1 MQCLDVI
8 IDCQFGST
16 GKGLIAGY
24 LAKKN
29 RPDTIITAWAPNA
42 GHTFIDNK
50 GRKFVHTMLGNGIVS
65 PNLRRVMIGPG
76 SVIDVHALL
85 AELNACSDLVDKSQ
99 IIIHPHAAVV
109 SQRHRDEEAGPM
121 VKIGSTKKGTGAAM
135 IQRIRRN
142 PDDMNVAKTEI
153 ALTPLADCVV
163 SVERW
168 LEIMQDE
175 VEYAQVES
183 AQGYSLSMYHGF
195 YPYVTSRDVS
205 TSQTIADCGIPYRMV
220 ERSLSQVIGTC
231 RTYPIRVAN
240 RYDIDGQRIGW
251 SGPYYDDQRETSFE
265 EIAQVTEYTTVT
277 KLPRRIF
284 TYSKKQIE
292 QAVYV
297 NGITKMFLNF
307 ANYASHEL
315 LQEISNHIESLT
327 ELQWTGW
334 GPTEGD
340 VRNVRN
346 P

>member
-1 MQCLDVI
+1 MQCLDLI

-42 GHTFIDNK
+42 GHTFIDDT

-65 PNLRRVMIGPG
+65 PNLKRVMIGPG

-99 IIIHPHAAVV
+99 IIIHPQAAVV

-121 VKIGSTKKGTGAAM
+121 TKIGSTKKGTGAAM

-142 PDDMNVAKTEI
+142 PQDLNTAASEI

-163 SVERW
+163 SVDRW
-168 LEIMQDE
+168 FEIMEKE
-175 VEYAQVES
+175 VEYAQIES

-195 YPYVTSRDVS
+195 YPYTTSRDVS
-205 TSQTIADCGIPYRMV
+205 TAQTLADCGVPYRMV
-220 ERSLSQVIGTC
+220 ERALGQVIGTC
-231 RTYPIRVAN
+231 RTFPIRVAN
-240 RYDIDGQRIGW
+240 RFDGDGKQVGW
-251 SGPYYDDQRETSFE
+251 SGPCYDDQEETSFE
-265 EIAQVTEYTTVT
+265 AIGQPTELTTVT

-297 NGITKMFLNF
+297 NGVTKMFLNF
-307 ANYASHEL
+307 ANYASTPEL
-315 LQEISNHIESLT
+315 DRIADHIQSLT
-327 ELQWTGW
+327 DLHWLGW

-340 VRNVRN
+340 VRRV
-346 P
+346 

>member
-1 MQCLDVI
+1 MQCLDLI

-42 GHTFIDNK
+42 GHTFIDDT
-50 GRKFVHTMLGNGIVS
+50 GRKFIHTMLGNGIVS

-85 AELNACSDLVDKSQ
+85 AELDACSDLVDKSQ
-99 IIIHPHAAVV
+99 VIIHPQAAVV

-121 VKIGSTKKGTGAAM
+121 TKIGSTKKGTGAAM

-142 PDDMNVAKTEI
+142 PQDLNNAATEI
-153 ALTPLADCVV
+153 ALTPLSDCVV

-168 LEIMQDE
+168 LEIMEKE
-175 VEYAQVES
+175 VEYAQIES
-183 AQGYSLSMYHGF
+183 AQGYSLSMYNGF
-195 YPYVTSRDVS
+195 YPYTTSRDVS
-205 TSQTIADCGIPYRMV
+205 TSQTIADCGVPYRMV
-220 ERSLSQVIGTC
+220 ERALSQVIGTC

-240 RYDIDGQRIGW
+240 RFDGDGKQVGW
-251 SGPYYDDQRETSFE
+251 SGPCYDDQEETSFE
-265 EIAQVTEYTTVT
+265 AIGQPTELTTVT
-277 KLPRRIF
+277 RLPRRIF

-297 NGITKMFLNF
+297 NGVTKMFLNF
-307 ANYASHEL
+307 ANYASTPEL
-315 LQEISNHIESLT
+315 DKIADHIQSLT
-327 ELQWTGW
+327 DLQWLGW

-340 VRNVRN
+340 VRHV
-346 P
+346 

>member
-1 MQCLDVI
+1 MQCLDLI

-42 GHTFIDNK
+42 GHTFIDDT

-65 PNLRRVMIGPG
+65 PNLKRVMIGPG

-99 IIIHPHAAVV
+99 IIIHPQAAVV

-121 VKIGSTKKGTGAAM
+121 TKIGSTKKGTGAAM

-142 PDDMNVAKTEI
+142 PQDLNTAASEI

-163 SVERW
+163 SVDRW
-168 LEIMQDE
+168 FEIMEKE
-175 VEYAQVES
+175 VEYAQIES

-195 YPYVTSRDVS
+195 YPYTTSRDVS
-205 TSQTIADCGIPYRMV
+205 TSQTIADCGVPYQLV
-220 ERSLSQVIGTC
+220 ERALSQVIGTC
-231 RTYPIRVAN
+231 RTFPIRVAN
-240 RYDIDGQRIGW
+240 RFDADGKQVGW
-251 SGPYYDDQRETSFE
+251 SGPCYDDQEETSFKA
-265 EIAQVTEYTTVT
+265 IGQPTELTTVT

-297 NGITKMFLNF
+297 NGVTKMFLNF
-307 ANYASHEL
+307 ANYASTPEL
-315 LQEISNHIESLT
+315 DRIADHIQSLT
-327 ELQWTGW
+327 DLHWLGW

-340 VRNVRN
+340 VRRV
-346 P
+346 

>member
-1 MQCLDVI
+1 MQCLDLI

-42 GHTFIDNK
+42 GHTFIDDQ

-65 PNLRRVMIGPG
+65 PNLKRVMIGPG

-85 AELNACSDLVDKSQ
+85 AELEACSDLVDRSQ
-99 IIIHPHAAVV
+99 IVIHPHAAVV

-121 VKIGSTKKGTGAAM
+121 TKIGSTKKGTGAAM
-135 IQRIRRN
+135 IQRIRRDPSDLN
-142 PDDMNVAKTEI
+142 TAAAEVS
-153 ALTPLADCVV
+153 LTPLSDCVV

-168 LEIMQDE
+168 FDIMRNE

-195 YPYVTSRDVS
+195 YPYTTSRDVS
-205 TSQTIADCGIPYRMV
+205 TSQTIADCGIPYQMV

-231 RTYPIRVAN
+231 RTFPIRVAN
-240 RYDIDGQRIGW
+240 RYDSEGKQVGW
-251 SGPYYDDQRETSFE
+251 SGPHYDDQEETSFE
-265 EIAQVTEYTTVT
+265 AIGQKTELTTVT

-297 NGITKMFLNF
+297 NGVTKMFLNF
-307 ANYASHEL
+307 ANYATHQQL
-315 LQEISNHIESLT
+315 HEISSHIESLT
-327 ELQWTGW
+327 DLQWTGW
-334 GPTEGD
+334 GPAEGD
-340 VRNVRN
+340 VRHV
-346 P
+346 